1 MLQHVQY
8 YTYQIKSILLKR
20 NEKIMND
27 RNAKNILIDYD
38 NNYILID
45 DDDFIN
51 IIYKSIIE
59 NKIDFLIKNIDDIF
73 NFLMIDD
80 DVETFN
86 AILNIIKN
94 HNHLLN

>member
-8 YTYQIKSILLKR
+8 HTYQIKSILLKR

>member
-1 MLQHVQY
+1 
-8 YTYQIKSILLKR
+8 
-20 NEKIMND
+20 MND

>member
-94 HNHLLN
+94 HDHLLN